1 MAFTD
6 RLHNRGS
13 ISTGYEIENSLKF
26 EPDNSE
32 SLTKAA
38 ATGGDRKKATLSLWC
53 KRTELTGSQ
62 ASILFLT
69 GVNGNKYT
77 TLAWGTN
84 DEINFHYYNAGSYP
98 YSFLTDREFRDTS
111 AWYHIVVAIDTA
123 QGTAANRV
131 KFYVNGVQETS
142 FSTEVYPDQNI
153 DTPFN
158 NDSATYPMEIGNDSI
173 FDMGGDPLAGYLA
186 DYYLIDGSQLA
197 PTEFGEFDEDSGIW
211 IPKAYTG
218 SFGSNGFYLDFADAA
233 DLGDDE
239 SGNGNDFTEQNISA
253 ADQATDTPTNNFC
266 TLNILQNYDS
276 IVFTEGATSAST
288 ASGGNVKDHAEANMG
303 FSSGKWYMEF
313 YVTNSSA
320 SDDAMFGFGRPGLHS
335 GINQNSPGNDTYS
348 FGAHNVSRWY
358 YNNQTWTNTGASGW
372 DKGQVIQIAI
382 DADNGKAWQ
391 GVNGTYSSGNPS
403 TNTGGFDWGSLV
415 TDVAVGDL
423 LIPVTRTMYTG
434 PGLTAYNYGGYT
446 ALAMNSVVSDENGYG
461 SFEYAPPTGFYALC
475 TKNLAKYGG

>member
-1 MAFTD
+1 MIDAGIGANSALD
-6 RLHNRGS
+6 
-13 ISTGYEIENSLKF
+13 TGYNI
-26 EPDNSE
+26 DNSVKLE
-32 SLTKAA
+32 ADNTEYFSRTPSSDGNRQNF
-38 ATGGDRKKATLSLWC
+38 TFSTWV
-53 KRTELTGSQ
+53 KRTELGQNSRLLHAHQDGQNFFTLGFDTSDRLVLYNINSSVDYGGHYSQ
-62 ASILFLT
+62 
-69 GVNGNKYT
+69 
-77 TLAWGTN
+77 
-84 DEINFHYYNAGSYP
+84 
-98 YSFLTDREFRDTS
+98 RFRDTS
-111 AWYHIVVAIDTA
+111 AWYHIVFRSETTS
-123 QGTAANRV
+123 GTATTRW
-131 KFYVNGVQETS
+131 KIYVNGVEITDKDTDYGTPPRWYQGN
-142 FSTEVYPDQNI
+142 VNRAI
-153 DTPFN
+153 DHR
-158 NDSATYPMEIGNDSI
+158 IGYNT
-173 FDMGGDPLAGYLA
+173 
-186 DYYLIDGSQLA
+186 DGSNGSSQYMAETHLVDGTPLL
-197 PTEFGEFDEDSGIW
+197 PTSFGEFDEDSGIW
-211 IPKAYTG
+211 KPIEVSGLTYGT
-218 SFGSNGFYLDFADAA
+218 NGFYLDYTDGS
-233 DLGDDE
+233 DLGADKVAG
-239 SGNGNDFTEQNISA
+239 GNSNDWTENNLSA

-313 YVTNSSA
+313 YVTNSST

-335 GINQNSPGNDTYS
+335 GKGQNSPGNDTYS

-415 TDVAVGDL
+415 TNVAVGDL

-434 PGLTAYNYGGYT
+434 PGLTAYNFGGYT
-446 ALAMNSVVSDENGYG
+446 ALAMSSIVSDENGYG

-475 TKNLAKYGG
+475 TKNLAEYG

>member
-1 MAFTD
+1 MIDAGIGA
-6 RLHNRGS
+6 NSASG
-13 ISTGYEIENSLKF
+13 GYDIDNSCKF

-32 SLTKAA
+32 YLGKTPTSSGNRRTF
-38 ATGGDRKKATLSLWC
+38 TISMWI
-53 KRTELTGSQ
+53 KRTEIGMDCYLMEAGDGDYNQSDRTLIKFDSSDQFRFGGGS
-62 ASILFLT
+62 SYERI
-69 GVNGNKYT
+69 
-77 TLAWGTN
+77 TN
-84 DEINFHYYNAGSYP
+84 
-98 YSFLTDREFRDTS
+98 RVFRDAS
-111 AWYHIVVAIDTA
+111 AWYHIVMAVDTTDS
-123 QGTAANRV
+123 TAGNRL
-131 KFYVNGVQETS
+131 KLYINGVQETS
-142 FSTEVYPDQNI
+142 FGTSADPSQNFQYAFCK
-153 DTPFN
+153 DDEHTVGFN
-158 NDSATYPMEIGNDSI
+158 HTDNASY
-173 FDMGGDPLAGYLA
+173 FAGYMSEVI
-186 DYYLIDGSQLA
+186 LIDGQQLD
-197 PTEFGEFDEDSGIW
+197 PTSFGEFDEDSGIW
-211 IPKAYTG
+211 KPIDVSGLT
-218 SFGSNGFYLDFADAA
+218 FGTNGFYLDFEDSSNLGNDA
-233 DLGDDE
+233 
-239 SGNGNDFTEQNISA
+239 SGGTDFTENNITA
-253 ADQATDTPTNNFC
+253 ADQAFDTPTNNFC

-313 YVTNSSA
+313 YVTNSST

-335 GINQNSPGNDTYS
+335 GQGQNSPGNDTYS

-415 TDVAVGDL
+415 TNVAVGDL

-434 PGLTAYNYGGYT
+434 PGLTAYNFGGYT
-446 ALAMNSVVSDENGYG
+446 ALAMSSVVSDENGYG

-475 TKNLAKYGG
+475 TKNLAEYG